1 MDHLIFHGLSINM
14 TKELAEII
22 FKWLQ
27 GYLNENP
34 ITQEDMDA
42 LTSIAH
48 FMPDRIDE
56 IKEIWLMFE
65 ADN

>member
-14 TKELAEII
+14 TKETAEII

>member
-1 MDHLIFHGLSINM
+1 M
-14 TKELAEII
+14 TKETAEII